1 VDERVEPS
9 EPWIVLP
16 SPEREG
22 GGFPALEPLADAT
35 FTAFYREFVPTLV
48 AFLLWQGAR
57 LPDAAE
63 IAQETM
69 LQAYRHWVTV
79 RQPQAWARRVAS
91 RMYTRRI
98 ASIEEFTVSEV
109 PDRAPLLPSQTG
121 LEAWEQRHEILRLL
135 ATLPARQRQ
144 VMAWTLDGYGPSE
157 IAEEL
162 RITPEAVRSNLM
174 KARRTLAAHI
184 AQAGGDLR

>member
-1 VDERVEPS
+1 M
-9 EPWIVLP
+9 VLP
-16 SPEREG
+16 LPEREG
-22 GGFPALEPLADAT
+22 GRVPVPEPPADAT
-35 FTAFYREFVPTLV
+35 FIAFYREFVPTLV

-79 RQPQAWARRVAS
+79 RQPRAWARRVAS

-109 PDRAPLLPSQTG
+109 PDRAPLLPSQTN

-135 ATLPARQRQ
+135 ATLLARQRQ

-174 KARRTLAAHI
+174 KARRALAERI
-184 AQAGGDLR
+184 RQAGGDLR

>member
-1 VDERVEPS
+1 MDDRVEPS
-9 EPWIVLP
+9 EPWMVLP
-16 SPEREG
+16 LPEREG
-22 GGFPALEPLADAT
+22 GRVPVPEPPADAT
-35 FTAFYREFVPTLV
+35 FIAFYREFVPTLV

-79 RQPQAWARRVAS
+79 RQPRAWARRVAS

-109 PDRAPLLPSQTG
+109 PDRAPLLPSQTN